1 MNNNG
6 AAPLGFFLFSGTMKV
21 GFRLTGSHSWSDLN
35 DVGRF
40 SIIALS
46 WPDALEQLAAATETS
61 CAKYFFE
68 LKDVEG
74 F

>member
-1 MNNNG
+1 MNNNTK
-6 AAPLGFFLFSGTMKV
+6 APLGFFLFSGAMSAEY
-21 GFRLTGSHSWSDLN
+21 RLTGEHSWSGLH

-46 WPDALEQLAAATETS
+46 WPDALEQLAAATNTS
-61 CAKYFFE
+61 SAKFFFE

>member
-1 MNNNG
+1 M
-6 AAPLGFFLFSGTMKV
+6 GFFLFSGTMKV
-21 GFRLTGSHSWSDLN
+21 KYKLTGALSWSALQ

-46 WPDALEQLAAATETS
+46 WPDALEQLSAATDTS
-61 CAKYFFE
+61 SAKYYFE

>member
-1 MNNNG
+1 MNTS
-6 AAPLGFFLFSGTMKV
+6 AKAPLGFFLFSGTMKV
-21 GFRLTGSHSWSDLN
+21 GYRLTGEHSWSDLH

-46 WPDALEQLAAATETS
+46 WPDALEQLAAATGTS